1 MRNVKTLLIVAF
13 TLALVLPAIAA
24 DEPDLNAIREK
35 LPETITP
42 ISKEDLLKN
51 VPNFFYFDYNAE
63 PMPGKRLWLRISA
76 DKWIE
81 RYPDGSESSFTVLGH
96 TEIAHVTGTIL
107 IKVSGDPTKTQT
119 DNDGRLQSFIP
130 DKQNEVKHF
139 KYRNTGR
146 GDNKWSDLGE
156 MKGIE

>member
-1 MRNVKTLLIVAF
+1 MKIVKGLLTAAV
-13 TLALVLPAIAA
+13 TLAFLLPALAA
-24 DEPDLNAIREK
+24 DEPDLEKIRAQ

-51 VPNFFYFDYNAE
+51 VPNFFYFDYTYQ
-63 PMPGKRLWLRISA
+63 PMPGKRLWLRVSA

-81 RYPDGSESSFTVLGH
+81 RYPDGSESTFVVLGH
-96 TEIAHVTGTIL
+96 TEVAKVSGTIL
-107 IKVSGDPTKTQT
+107 IKVSGDQAKTQT
-119 DNDGRLQSFIP
+119 ENNGRLQTFIP

-139 KYRNTGR
+139 KYRNGGR
-146 GDNKWSDLGE
+146 GDVRWSDLGE